1 MSENIK
7 LKVVDIQ
14 VVEKIVEVPVP
25 DVTSEG
31 IINRTIDYI
40 ETLTPTIGDYT
51 FYGCSKLISVDAI
64 RATSIGRSTFEGCSL
79 IESINAPNVANVG
92 ASAFYECAKLSSFC
106 FDNVETIGPSAFRS
120 TGLNG
125 ILTLPVC
132 TDISQTAFQLDSEI
146 TEIHAPELLSIS
158 ASTFYDCRKIAVF
171 DAPKLQTI
179 GAQSFGNCYAL
190 RELYF
195 PEVTSTG
202 TNPFAY
208 TANNLQKVVFDKITS
223 LGGAALNGFKFDL
236 IIKTPTMCTIGA
248 KPANTFK
255 GRIFVPASLVDTYK
269 SNTYWSVVASKI
281 YALEDYESMGPNP
294 NFPAGDAGVTDGPG
308 LMEGSGTT
316 EETPTYEYSRF
327 VGYACYLYV
336 PDGTEE
342 TETDS
347 GSTDYGSTDSGST
360 ESGPTKPGPTK
371 PGPTNPG
378 IIIDPGMG
386 GGPGLM

>member
-25 DVTSEG
+25 DVTSES

-40 ETLTPTIGDYT
+40 ETLATTIGEYA
-51 FYGCSKLISVDAI
+51 FYKCPKLASVDAV
-64 RATSIGRSTFEGCSL
+64 RATD
-79 IESINAPNVANVG
+79 IESSSFDSCPLLERVNAPNAVKVG
-92 ASAFYECAKLSSFC
+92 SSAFYDCAKLSSFC
-106 FDNVETIGPSAFRS
+106 FDNVETIGYGAFRNTS
-120 TGLNG
+120 INGVLN
-125 ILTLPVC
+125 LPVC
-132 TDISQTAFQLDSEI
+132 TSIGQSAFQLDIAI
-146 TEIHAPELLSIS
+146 TEIHAPELLSIDV
-158 ASTFYDCRKIAVF
+158 STFYECRSLAVF

-179 GAQSFGNCYAL
+179 GQQAFGNCYAL

-195 PEVTSTG
+195 PEVTTTG
-202 TNPFAY
+202 TNPFSY
-208 TANNLQKVVFDKITS
+208 TQSTLQKVVFDKVTS
-223 LGGAALNGFKFDL
+223 LGTATLNGFKFDL
-236 IIKTPTMCTIGA
+236 IIKTPTMCTIAA

-255 GRIFVPASLVDTYK
+255 GRMFVPAALVDTYK
-269 SNTYWSVVASKI
+269 ANSYWSVLADKI

-294 NFPAGDAGVTDGPG
+294 NFPTGDAGVTDGPG

-316 EETPTYEYSRF
+316 EEIPTYEYSRF

-347 GSTDYGSTDSGST
+347 GSTDSGSTDSGST
-360 ESGPTKPGPTK
+360 DSGPTN

-378 IIIDPGMG
+378 IIIDPGMS